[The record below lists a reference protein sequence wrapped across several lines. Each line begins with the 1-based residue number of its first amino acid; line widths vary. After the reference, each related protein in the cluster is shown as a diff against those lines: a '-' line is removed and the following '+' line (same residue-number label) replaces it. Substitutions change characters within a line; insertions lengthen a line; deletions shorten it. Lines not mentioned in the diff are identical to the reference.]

1 MTEKGKYCSNV
12 MKKHF
17 NKGLVINKEGNENFN
32 NSTKFGY
39 NDYIDNVVKVR
50 DYYHITGKYRGSAH
64 IEFNINRRINYKIP
78 VVPHNLKNHD
88 SHLIVQEL
96 SKLNLNG
103 LEQYTSLTINDKLS
117 FIESFQFLSS
127 SLDIS
132 VKNSNNDD
140 FKYLSQDF
148 DKNKLDLVKEKGFYF
163 HEYMSDFEKFRKQ
176 LPSKEKFYSFLTGK
190 KINDK

>member
-1 MTEKGKYCSNV
+1 M
-12 MKKHF
+12 
-17 NKGLVINKEGNENFN
+17 
-32 NSTKFGY
+32 
-39 NDYIDNVVKVR
+39 
-50 DYYHITGKYRGSAH
+50 
-64 IEFNINRRINYKIP
+64 
-78 VVPHNLKNHD
+78 
-88 SHLIVQEL
+88 QEL

-176 LPSKEKFYSFLTGK
+176 LPSKEKFYSFLTDK

>member
-1 MTEKGKYCSNV
+1 M
-12 MKKHF
+12 
-17 NKGLVINKEGNENFN
+17 
-32 NSTKFGY
+32 
-39 NDYIDNVVKVR
+39 
-50 DYYHITGKYRGSAH
+50 
-64 IEFNINRRINYKIP
+64 
-78 VVPHNLKNHD
+78 
-88 SHLIVQEL
+88 QEL

-117 FIESFQFLSS
+117 FIERFQFLSS

>member
-1 MTEKGKYCSNV
+1 M
-12 MKKHF
+12 
-17 NKGLVINKEGNENFN
+17 
-32 NSTKFGY
+32 
-39 NDYIDNVVKVR
+39 
-50 DYYHITGKYRGSAH
+50 
-64 IEFNINRRINYKIP
+64 
-78 VVPHNLKNHD
+78 
-88 SHLIVQEL
+88 QEL

-103 LEQYTSLTINDKLS
+103 LEQYASLTISDKLS
-117 FIESFQFLSS
+117 FIERFQFLSS

>member
-1 MTEKGKYCSNV
+1 M
-12 MKKHF
+12 
-17 NKGLVINKEGNENFN
+17 
-32 NSTKFGY
+32 
-39 NDYIDNVVKVR
+39 
-50 DYYHITGKYRGSAH
+50 
-64 IEFNINRRINYKIP
+64 
-78 VVPHNLKNHD
+78 
-88 SHLIVQEL
+88 QEL

-148 DKNKLDLVKEKGFYF
+148 DKNKLDLVKEKGF
-163 HEYMSDFEKFRKQ
+163 
-176 LPSKEKFYSFLTGK
+176 
-190 KINDK
+190 I

>member
-1 MTEKGKYCSNV
+1 M
-12 MKKHF
+12 
-17 NKGLVINKEGNENFN
+17 
-32 NSTKFGY
+32 
-39 NDYIDNVVKVR
+39 
-50 DYYHITGKYRGSAH
+50 
-64 IEFNINRRINYKIP
+64 
-78 VVPHNLKNHD
+78 
-88 SHLIVQEL
+88 QEL

-103 LEQYTSLTINDKLS
+103 LEQYTSLTISDKLS
-117 FIESFQFLSS
+117 FIERFQFLSS

>member
-1 MTEKGKYCSNV
+1 M
-12 MKKHF
+12 
-17 NKGLVINKEGNENFN
+17 
-32 NSTKFGY
+32 
-39 NDYIDNVVKVR
+39 
-50 DYYHITGKYRGSAH
+50 
-64 IEFNINRRINYKIP
+64 
-78 VVPHNLKNHD
+78 
-88 SHLIVQEL
+88 QEL

-163 HEYMSDFEKFRKQ
+163 HEYMSDFEKSRKQ

>member
-1 MTEKGKYCSNV
+1 M
-12 MKKHF
+12 
-17 NKGLVINKEGNENFN
+17 
-32 NSTKFGY
+32 
-39 NDYIDNVVKVR
+39 
-50 DYYHITGKYRGSAH
+50 
-64 IEFNINRRINYKIP
+64 
-78 VVPHNLKNHD
+78 
-88 SHLIVQEL
+88 QEL

>member
-1 MTEKGKYCSNV
+1 M
-12 MKKHF
+12 
-17 NKGLVINKEGNENFN
+17 
-32 NSTKFGY
+32 
-39 NDYIDNVVKVR
+39 
-50 DYYHITGKYRGSAH
+50 
-64 IEFNINRRINYKIP
+64 
-78 VVPHNLKNHD
+78 
-88 SHLIVQEL
+88 QEL

-190 KINDK
+190 KN

>member
-1 MTEKGKYCSNV
+1 M
-12 MKKHF
+12 
-17 NKGLVINKEGNENFN
+17 
-32 NSTKFGY
+32 
-39 NDYIDNVVKVR
+39 
-50 DYYHITGKYRGSAH
+50 
-64 IEFNINRRINYKIP
+64 
-78 VVPHNLKNHD
+78 
-88 SHLIVQEL
+88 QEL

-163 HEYMSDFEKFRKQ
+163 HEYMSDFEKSRKQ
-176 LPSKEKFYSFLTGK
+176 LPSKEKFYSFSTGK
-190 KINDK
+190 KN

>member
-1 MTEKGKYCSNV
+1 M
-12 MKKHF
+12 
-17 NKGLVINKEGNENFN
+17 
-32 NSTKFGY
+32 
-39 NDYIDNVVKVR
+39 
-50 DYYHITGKYRGSAH
+50 
-64 IEFNINRRINYKIP
+64 
-78 VVPHNLKNHD
+78 
-88 SHLIVQEL
+88 QEL

-132 VKNSNNDD
+132 VKYSNNDD

>member
-1 MTEKGKYCSNV
+1 M
-12 MKKHF
+12 
-17 NKGLVINKEGNENFN
+17 
-32 NSTKFGY
+32 
-39 NDYIDNVVKVR
+39 
-50 DYYHITGKYRGSAH
+50 
-64 IEFNINRRINYKIP
+64 
-78 VVPHNLKNHD
+78 
-88 SHLIVQEL
+88 QEL

-190 KINDK
+190 KINDN

>member
-1 MTEKGKYCSNV
+1 M
-12 MKKHF
+12 
-17 NKGLVINKEGNENFN
+17 
-32 NSTKFGY
+32 
-39 NDYIDNVVKVR
+39 
-50 DYYHITGKYRGSAH
+50 
-64 IEFNINRRINYKIP
+64 
-78 VVPHNLKNHD
+78 
-88 SHLIVQEL
+88 QEL

-163 HEYMSDFEKFRKQ
+163 HEYMSDFEKSRKQ

-190 KINDK
+190 KN